1 MNLKCFTKLKA
12 CRDPNIK
19 IFNTYKLV
27 VRGKKRH
34 GNQKVVF
41 YHKLECQNNLLLKF
55 SLLRVF
61 KIIGVVR
68 INMKIDI
75 LKRVEYPF

>member
-1 MNLKCFTKLKA
+1 M
-12 CRDPNIK
+12 
-19 IFNTYKLV
+19 
-27 VRGKKRH
+27 
-34 GNQKVVF
+34 
-41 YHKLECQNNLLLKF
+41 KF